1 MYLILQL
8 KFKRRVYK
16 MLNLDEKQ
24 LKSINS
30 RANLKKFLEH
40 VMANNVEKVNKMCNK
55 GLDPNF
61 HCLESGG
68 ECSEVS
74 QALWRFTAIFSETP
88 LSLISGIRSKPSRM
102 VMALVNG
109 GAILDFR
116 TKDGSTAM
124 HRAVT
129 TNNVETVRTMLELGA
144 SPNYRDSKNLTPL
157 YHSVIQDTDPVITET
172 LLHDHATTGAQD
184 LQGWQEVHQVR
195 NISSQGL
202 DHFEEHTFQEIIQSI
217 VQIIS
222 MQPFISE
229 MAVEIGFNVSG
240 LS

>member
-1 MYLILQL
+1 
-8 KFKRRVYK
+8 

-30 RANLKKFLEH
+30 KANMKKFLEH

-61 HCLESGG
+61 HCQESGG
-68 ECSEVS
+68 DIS
-74 QALWRFTAIFSETP
+74 LGDLFDLIGFISETP
-88 LSLISGIRSKPSRM
+88 LSLISGIRSRPSRM

-116 TKDGSTAM
+116 TRDGSTAM

-129 TNNVETVRTMLELGA
+129 TNNLETVRTMLELGA

-157 YHSVIQDTDPVITET
+157 YHAVLQVTDPVITET
-172 LLHDHATTGAQD
+172 LLHDHAVTGAQD

-195 NISSQGL
+195 EL
-202 DHFEEHTFQEIIQSI
+202 F
-217 VQIIS
+217 
-222 MQPFISE
+222 PISE
-229 MAVEIGFNVSG
+229 IQWEGKLFYCGN
-240 LS
+240 

>member
-1 MYLILQL
+1 
-8 KFKRRVYK
+8 

-30 RANLKKFLEH
+30 KANMKKFLEH

-61 HCLESGG
+61 HCQESGG
-68 ECSEVS
+68 EITQED
-74 QALWRFTAIFSETP
+74 LFYLMPFISETP
-88 LSLISGIRSKPSRM
+88 LSLISGIRSRPSRM

-116 TKDGSTAM
+116 TRDGSTAM

-129 TNNVETVRTMLELGA
+129 TNNLETVRTMLELGA

-157 YHSVIQDTDPVITET
+157 YHAVTQVTDPVITET
-172 LLHDHATTGAQD
+172 LLHDHAVTGAQD

-195 NISSQGL
+195 QLLRN
-202 DHFEEHTFQEIIQSI
+202 F
-217 VQIIS
+217 
-222 MQPFISE
+222 
-229 MAVEIGFNVSG
+229 
-240 LS
+240 

>member
-1 MYLILQL
+1 
-8 KFKRRVYK
+8 

-30 RANLKKFLEH
+30 KANMKKFLEH

-61 HCLESGG
+61 HCQESGG
-68 ECSEVS
+68 DI
-74 QALWRFTAIFSETP
+74 LLGDLFDLIGFISETP
-88 LSLISGIRSKPSRM
+88 LSLISGIRSRPSRM

-116 TKDGSTAM
+116 TRDGSTAM

-129 TNNVETVRTMLELGA
+129 TNNLETVRTMLELGA

-157 YHSVIQDTDPVITET
+157 YHAVLQVTDPVITET
-172 LLHDHATTGAQD
+172 LLHDHAVTGAQD

-195 NISSQGL
+195 EL
-202 DHFEEHTFQEIIQSI
+202 F
-217 VQIIS
+217 
-222 MQPFISE
+222 PISE
-229 MAVEIGFNVSG
+229 IQWEGKLFYCGN
-240 LS
+240 